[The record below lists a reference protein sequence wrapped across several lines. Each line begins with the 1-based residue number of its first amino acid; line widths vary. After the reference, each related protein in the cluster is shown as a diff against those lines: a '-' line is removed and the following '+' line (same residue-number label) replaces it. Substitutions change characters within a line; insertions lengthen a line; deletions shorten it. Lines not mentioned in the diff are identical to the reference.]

1 MKLLPIT
8 QRMLEK
14 YEDAKTAALQ
24 DSDGLS
30 MVHYNRMLVDFAVEA
45 GFALDVPKNLDEL
58 YPYEV
63 IKLTEEIVLHVA
75 AAKAPPD
82 PN

>member
-8 QRMLEK
+8 QRMLEI
-14 YEDAKTAALQ
+14 YEDAKVESLQ
-24 DSDGLS
+24 NADNLS
-30 MVHYNRMLVDFAVEA
+30 VVHFNRMLIDFAVEA

-63 IKLTEEIVLHVA
+63 IKLTEEIVKHVA
-75 AAKAPPD
+75 VAKAPPD